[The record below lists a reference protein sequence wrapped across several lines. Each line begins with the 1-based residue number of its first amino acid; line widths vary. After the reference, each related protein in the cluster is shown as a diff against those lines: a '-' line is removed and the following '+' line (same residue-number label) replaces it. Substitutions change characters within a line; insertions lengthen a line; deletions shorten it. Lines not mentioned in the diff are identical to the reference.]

1 MVAFSGLTRLVTNA
15 CQIAVILVGAFM
27 VIKGHTEVGVLT
39 AFLMSLR
46 RFYGP
51 LNELI
56 QNFNLYQSA
65 KAALEKVAAVLA
77 VSPTVTTRPGSEK
90 ELPETTS
97 GRRIELTGVEFAY
110 ADGATV
116 LPRMNLTVDA
126 GQTVALVGATG
137 AGKSTLVKLITR
149 FYDPKAGL
157 VSVDG
162 VDIRDISDAELRRNI
177 VMVTQE
183 SYLFS
188 GSIADN
194 IRVGKP
200 DATDA
205 EVEDAARAVGL
216 HDYVAGLP
224 DGYNTDVKKRGGR
237 LSSGQRQLVSFA
249 RVFLADPRVIVL
261 DEATARG
268 GTPSPKCSGA
278 YPRPRRNAGHAERT
292 RGSRPTGSAGRR
304 RATARFGTPFP
315 HTRTA
320 TRGSSRC
327 AAPPMI
333 SGTSPRP
340 ECRGCRVCCAGYV
353 P

>member
-1 MVAFSGLTRLVTNA
+1 MCNKRA
-15 CQIAVILVGAFM
+15 
-27 VIKGHTEVGVLT
+27 
-39 AFLMSLR
+39 
-46 RFYGP
+46 RFPRG
-51 LNELI
+51 
-56 QNFNLYQSA
+56 SA
-65 KAALEKVAAVLA
+65 AP
-77 VSPTVTTRPGSEK
+77 VSPPRHKRSRSRRNLSRSKRKGANGSSPTLRPVRADRRAGPSS
-90 ELPETTS
+90 LPETTS

-149 FYDPKAGL
+149 FYDPKAGF

-224 DGYNTDVKKRGGR
+224 DGYKTDVKNVAVG
-237 LSSGQRQLVSFA
+237 
-249 RVFLADPRVIVL
+249 
-261 DEATARG
+261 
-268 GTPSPKCSGA
+268 
-278 YPRPRRNAGHAERT
+278 
-292 RGSRPTGSAGRR
+292 
-304 RATARFGTPFP
+304 
-315 HTRTA
+315 
-320 TRGSSRC
+320 
-327 AAPPMI
+327 
-333 SGTSPRP
+333 
-340 ECRGCRVCCAGYV
+340 
-353 P
+353 

>member
-1 MVAFSGLTRLVTNA
+1 MAAFSGLTRLVTNA
-15 CQIAVILVGAFM
+15 CQIAVILVGTFM

-261 DEATARG
+261 DEATAHLDIP
-268 GTPSPKCSGA
+268 T
-278 YPRPRRNAGHAERT
+278 ERLVQKSA
-292 RGSRPTGSAGRR
+292 RIGS
-304 RATARFGTPFP
+304 
-315 HTRTA
+315 
-320 TRGSSRC
+320 C
-327 AAPPMI
+327 
-333 SGTSPRP
+333 
-340 ECRGCRVCCAGYV
+340 
-353 P
+353 

>member
-1 MVAFSGLTRLVTNA
+1 M
-15 CQIAVILVGAFM
+15 
-27 VIKGHTEVGVLT
+27 
-39 AFLMSLR
+39 
-46 RFYGP
+46 
-51 LNELI
+51 
-56 QNFNLYQSA
+56 
-65 KAALEKVAAVLA
+65 
-77 VSPTVTTRPGSEK
+77 TTRPGSEK

-149 FYDPKAGL
+149 FYDPKAGF

-261 DEATARG
+261 DEATAHLDIP
-268 GTPSPKCSGA
+268 T
-278 YPRPRRNAGHAERT
+278 ERLVQKSA
-292 RGSRPTGSAGRR
+292 RIGS
-304 RATARFGTPFP
+304 
-315 HTRTA
+315 
-320 TRGSSRC
+320 C
-327 AAPPMI
+327 
-333 SGTSPRP
+333 
-340 ECRGCRVCCAGYV
+340 
-353 P
+353 